1 MPLISFNINY
11 DRLYNTKTRKNLIS
25 SMIDIDIIV
34 FDDKGYDSNTLYN
47 MLRYNS
53 IIPLGE

>member
-1 MPLISFNINY
+1 
-11 DRLYNTKTRKNLIS
+11 
-25 SMIDIDIIV
+25 MIDIDIIV